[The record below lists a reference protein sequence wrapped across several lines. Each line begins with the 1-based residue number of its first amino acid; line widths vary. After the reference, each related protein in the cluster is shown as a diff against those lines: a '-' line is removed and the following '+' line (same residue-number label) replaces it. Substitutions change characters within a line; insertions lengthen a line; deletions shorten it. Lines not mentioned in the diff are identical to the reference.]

1 MSELLDIAIRVAG
14 WAKPREQV
22 EAYVVHERETEI
34 RAYEG
39 ELESFTSAASSGIGV
54 RVVADGRQG
63 YAYAGTLDEDALGE
77 TLREA
82 RDNAAFA
89 EPDEFNGVAL
99 ADGVAPVDLDLFSD
113 ALATFSTDDK
123 IALAIEL
130 EKATRAA
137 DPRITGIESAEYID
151 TLYESAVATSTGI
164 AAATRETGCY
174 LAAYALAEENGET
187 QSGFGFSIGRDPSAL
202 DVAVAARDAAD
213 RATRL
218 LGATKPNSQRL
229 TVVLDP
235 SVTAQL
241 LGIVGQTLTGEAVLK
256 GRSMFADRK
265 GDSVAHPLLTLVDD
279 PTNAA
284 AFTASMVDGEGLAT
298 RRTPLITDG
307 VLTGFLHNSYS
318 GRRSGEA
325 STGSAVR
332 DGFKSA
338 PRVDAQALSLTP
350 GCDDPQTLLAKIDN
364 GFLVQDVA
372 GLHSGVNPVSGD
384 FSTGAEGLRIR
395 NGELA
400 EPIREVTIASTVP
413 RLLLDIAAVGN
424 DLVWL
429 PANATGVTL
438 VVSDVMMSGV

>member
-338 PRVDAQALSLTP
+338 PGVDAQALSLTP